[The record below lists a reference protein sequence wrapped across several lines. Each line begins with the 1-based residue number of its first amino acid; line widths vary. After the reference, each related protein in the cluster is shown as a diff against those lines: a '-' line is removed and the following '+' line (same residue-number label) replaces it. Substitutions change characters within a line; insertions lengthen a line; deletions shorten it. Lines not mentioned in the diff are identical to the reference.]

1 MLRAVL
7 IITLSSSGL
16 SFPRPIVVTAE
27 SVRSTESGV
36 ASQATPGYDAG
47 VKEHLPVRSQRQV
60 TKGEDSQ
67 SKPGAIVEGEYACSM
82 HPSVRSNAKGKCPK
96 CGMELIPVLPE
107 VADDFDLKME
117 VSPAAPKPNE
127 KMKLKFRILNPKTGV
142 LVKDFG
148 LLHEK
153 KLHLFII
160 SQDLTQFQHIHP
172 AYNNDGSFAIETSLP
187 LRGHYKIYTDFYP
200 LAGTPQVLQRS
211 ITTVDFKTD
220 LSAGIPSIKPDAILT
235 KICEGEKITKENAE
249 RLGVEFSSLKAKT
262 LNNLKVEL
270 KLEPPEIVTGY
281 PTHLVYH
288 LTDAKTGEPIKDLSP
303 YLGSFGHALILSKD
317 QIEYIHSHSEELPPD
332 PLDPDIIDESLF
344 LAGPRVTF
352 EALFPHPGI
361 FRIWAQFLRGD
372 TLTTVTFTVEA
383 KRMK

>member
-1 MLRAVL
+1 MFRAIL
-7 IITLSSSGL
+7 IMTLSSSLL
-16 SFPRPIVVTAE
+16 SFPHIAVATAE
-27 SVRSTESGV
+27 SVGSPES
-36 ASQATPGYDAG
+36 
-47 VKEHLPVRSQRQV
+47 RV
-60 TKGEDSQ
+60 TSQ
-67 SKPGAIVEGEYACSM
+67 STSGNDAAAKEFFLVQGQKKVTRGVDSKSEPAIVEGEYTCSM

-107 VADDFDLKME
+107 IVDDFDLKME

-187 LRGHYKIYTDFYP
+187 QRGHYKIYTDFYP
-200 LAGTPQVLQRS
+200 LAGTPQVLQQN

-220 LSAGIPSIKPDAILT
+220 LFAGIPSIKPDVILT

-344 LAGPRVTF
+344 LAGPKVTF

-372 TLTTVTFTVEA
+372 TLTTVTFTVAA